1 VEQGKDPAPPRKRDP
16 GEMTFLEHLEELRWT
31 LVRCLAA
38 FLVGV
43 LVLAVFLPWLT
54 DFLQWPFLWAQ
65 QASARPDQV
74 EGLFSRRPMGVFS
87 VMLQVLFLGGLATSL
102 PFMLFAFAQ
111 FVAPALTEREK
122 RMLVPALAAGF
133 LLFLIGLAFAF
144 FVVLP
149 AAFRV
154 SIIFN
159 KMLGLELLWGAAD
172 YYNLV
177 VWLSVLMGGL
187 FEFPVVLVVLIQ
199 MGILSSAALRAQR
212 KIVFVIILVIAAVI
226 TPGGDPITL
235 TILCLPLYGLYEAAL
250 WVGARYERSRAGAEG
265 DGSGDV
271 PGEEGG

>member
-1 VEQGKDPAPPRKRDP
+1 MEQGKDPAAPEKREP

-43 LVLAVFLPWLT
+43 IVLAVFLPWLT
-54 DFLQWPFLWAQ
+54 DLLQWPFRWAQ
-65 QASARPDQV
+65 QASAESDQM

-102 PFMLFAFAQ
+102 PFMLFALAH
-111 FVAPALTEREK
+111 FVAPALTKREK
-122 RMLVPALAAGF
+122 KMLVPALGAGF
-133 LLFLIGLAFAF
+133 LLFLVGLTFAF
-144 FVVLP
+144 LVVLP

-159 KMLGLELLWGAAD
+159 RLLGLELLWGAAD
-172 YYNLV
+172 YYSLV

-187 FEFPVVLVVLIQ
+187 FEFPVVLVLLIQ
-199 MGILSSAALRAQR
+199 MGILSSAMLRAQR

-235 TILCLPLYGLYEAAL
+235 TILGLPLYGLYEAAL
-250 WVGARYERSRAGAEG
+250 WVGARYERGRARAEEDDPG
-265 DGSGDV
+265 DPPGDD
-271 PGEEGG
+271 GD